1 MPHKDPKQIVCSDS
15 PSEPTQRLILHLSHQ
30 PHDLIDIRTLM
41 TRFQASAEDAQ
52 KALQHF
58 EQQAT
63 VATGAPV
70 ATIQ

>member
-15 PSEPTQRLILHLSHQ
+15 PSEPTQRLILHRSHQ
-30 PHDLIDIRTLM
+30 PHDLIDVRTLM
-41 TRFQASAEDAQ
+41 TRFQASAEDVQ
-52 KALQHF
+52 KALQHL